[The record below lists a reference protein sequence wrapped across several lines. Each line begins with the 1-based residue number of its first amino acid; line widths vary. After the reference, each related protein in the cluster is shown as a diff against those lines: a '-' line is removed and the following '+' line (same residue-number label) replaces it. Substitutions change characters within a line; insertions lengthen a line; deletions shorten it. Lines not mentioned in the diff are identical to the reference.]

1 MRRTR
6 NMPGA
11 PPRIEAGR
19 VSRLLFVLAVLFAC
33 GPVSITFP
41 VFLGSTTPE
50 SFDLC
55 EEPLDQS
62 GAPRLECQAG
72 DLRFQIANQTGS
84 QFGFSV
90 ATASTSS
97 TGARA

>member
-1 MRRTR
+1 
-6 NMPGA
+6 MPGA

-55 EEPLDQS
+55 EEPLD
-62 GAPRLECQAG
+62 
-72 DLRFQIANQTGS
+72 
-84 QFGFSV
+84 
-90 ATASTSS
+90 
-97 TGARA
+97 